1 MLPDESRLSKSLSEH
16 NQRNVILLVLAVLFS
31 MPFFNATNY
40 ITEPSI
46 YTYELQLLSK
56 MPMNTTEFNSTFN
69 YIIDH
74 S

>member
-46 YTYELQLLSK
+46 YTYEL
-56 MPMNTTEFNSTFN
+56 
-69 YIIDH
+69 
-74 S
+74 